1 MLLPC
6 DAACGGVE
14 DGEDKDAGSCKSRSI
29 MNTFVYV
36 VCIKLLK
43 DAYCSGLQEYY
54 NNYYY

>member
-29 MNTFVYV
+29 INTFVYV

-43 DAYCSGLQEYY
+43 DAYCSGLQDY
-54 NNYYY
+54 NYYY